1 MVRRLTTF
9 EHMSTQLVS
18 FDKAAAAKCVTEPDV
33 EIYATT
39 FLKSLGFH
47 LKTRKTGNKDIDKHW
62 PSKTARAKGS
72 GAPDLLL
79 YADDTQHL
87 PFCVWENKS
96 SIESVT
102 DGLSEAKFYI
112 EGLHSAKAGHPSL
125 PRLAAGFNGKLLR
138 LAYFNHD
145 KTWQVVRVEGLEV
158 TDCFPTPEYAS
169 IGFSS
174 NGNFLAAHG
183 HATAADLRKVL
194 PALKNIYRNIPL
206 LSSGRRPIDFT
217 VALLTLRMLC
227 EMLPAWGTWAEQPSL
242 VLDAESNDHAL
253 KERFASLLSRVVG
266 SKDLKLRYGDIFE
279 FSEKST
285 GANAETAFS
294 FEDCIKHIEGG
305 SGYYEAMYLA
315 IDLLPPLHGAEFDVF
330 GEVYQAIGDD
340 ATKKSL
346 GEFFTGRHIISAV
359 VPLLFERAGITS
371 FEQSLANKTIADIA
385 CGTGGFLTEFL
396 RFTKKKFSPNE
407 DSLREF
413 AQKAFFGYDLSQSNA
428 SRARVNMYFAG
439 DGFST
444 ITGGI
449 DSLSIGKLHKQ
460 PASGFDIMLA
470 NPPYGQRLEEEFLTR
485 IISLLKQGTGWGL
498 VVLPTGVLE
507 NPRSAPSRL
516 ALLRKARVT
525 DVIALPPHAFAP
537 YTKQRTAIVI
547 FQKRETTLKSLTW
560 KDVATEIGSEEI
572 SLFIVDNDGFANSDK
587 RYETARRAK
596 SGEWLHNDLAPWV
609 HVKTGNYHESKLL
622 AAALRKIVPKATAD
636 EFGTP
641 VGKKYGLFNIKQLFK
656 HASKVGPEEIRSI
669 SLLPDAFLRP
679 TFSDITIDEFKQRC
693 DLIHSIVRGDI
704 LTSPALKP
712 LSDLVRE
719 ALATPLALSKNKQVL
734 KVKNAFEI
742 KKGDPALTE
751 AVIYSQQET
760 TGLPVYGGGEALPR
774 FKISKTSKTKKGAKI
789 TIHTGPALIVAMDGS
804 SGAVRV
810 VESGEFCC
818 NHHASVLK
826 PKPEFKISLYAAA
839 QQLEGGLR
847 ELASNKAGSATLT
860 LPVLEEFDLALPT
873 DRADIAALAKQRKLV
888 AEIKDRF
895 FGA

>member
-1 MVRRLTTF
+1 MQLNRRRTMPKQLTA
-9 EHMSTQLVS
+9 
-18 FDKAAAAKCVTEPDV
+18 FDKTAAAKCVTEPDV
-33 EIYATT
+33 EMYANS
-39 FLKSLGFH
+39 FLNVLGFH

-62 PSKTARAKGS
+62 PSKTATARGP

-79 YADDTQHL
+79 YADASQPL

-102 DGLSEAKFYI
+102 DAINDAKFYI
-112 EGLHSAKAGHPSL
+112 EGLHAAKAGHPGL
-125 PRLAAGFNGKLLR
+125 PRLAAGFNGKHLR
-138 LAYFNHD
+138 LAYFNHE
-145 KTWQVVRVEGLEV
+145 KQWHPVRANGVEV
-158 TDCFPTPEYAS
+158 ADSFPIPHYAA

-194 PALKNIYRNIPL
+194 PTLKNIYRGIPT

-227 EMLPAWGTWAEQPSL
+227 EMLPAWGTWAEQPGL
-242 VLDAESNDHAL
+242 IPDAESNDYAL
-253 KERFASLLSRVVG
+253 KERFAQLLTRIVG
-266 SKDLKLRYGDIFE
+266 NKDLKSRYGDIFE
-279 FSEKST
+279 FKEKAA

-294 FEDCIKHIEGG
+294 FEDCIKHIDGGEGF
-305 SGYYEAMYLA
+305 YEAMYLA
-315 IDLLPPLHGAEFDVF
+315 IDTLPPLHGADFDVF

-371 FEQSLANKTIADIA
+371 FDNILANKTVADIA

-396 RFTKKKFSPNE
+396 RFSRKKFTPSDE
-407 DSLREF
+407 KLKDF

-444 ITGGI
+444 ITGGVN
-449 DSLSIGKLHKQ
+449 SLGSTKLYKQ
-460 PASGFDIMLA
+460 PADGFDIMLA

-485 IISLLKQGTGWGL
+485 IVALLKQGTGWGL

-507 NPRSAPSRL
+507 NPRSAPARL
-516 ALLRKARVT
+516 ALMRNAKVT

-537 YTKQRTAIVI
+537 YTKQRTAIII
-547 FQKRETTLKSLTW
+547 FQKRVTPLVSLNW
-560 KDVATEIGSEEI
+560 KDLSVEVGNEEI
-572 SLFIVDNDGFANSDK
+572 SMFIVDNDGFANSDK

-596 SGEWLHNDLAPWV
+596 SGEWLHNDLAGWV
-609 HVKTGNYHESKLL
+609 HATTGKYHDSKLMMATL
-622 AAALRKIVPKATAD
+622 TKKTPKPTAN
-636 EFGTP
+636 EFGVP
-641 VGKKYGLFNIKQLFK
+641 LGKKYGIFTIKQLFK
-656 HASKVGPEEIRSI
+656 RTGKVGPVDSRSI
-669 SLLPDAFLRP
+669 SLLPDSFLRP
-679 TFSDITIDEFKQRC
+679 SFSTLTIAEFRQQC
-693 DLIHSIVRGDI
+693 ELINSIVLGGP
-704 LTSPALKP
+704 SPTTALRP
-712 LSDLVRE
+712 LSDWVRE
-719 ALATPLALSKNKQVL
+719 ILATPLVVVKPKKL
-734 KVKNAFEI
+734 KVKDVFEI
-742 KKGDPALTE
+742 KKGDSAVTE
-751 AVIYSQQET
+751 SVIYAQFEPS
-760 TGLPVYGGGEALPR
+760 GLPVYGGGEALPR
-774 FKISKTSKTKKGAKI
+774 FKISKTSKTKKGTEI
-789 TIHTGPALIVAMDGS
+789 TVHAGPALIVAMDGS

-810 VESGEFCC
+810 VETGEFCS

-826 PKPEFKISLYAAA
+826 PKAGFSLDLYAVA

-847 ELASNKAGSATLT
+847 ELSSNKAGSATLT
-860 LPVLEEFDLALPT
+860 LPVLEEFELSLPT
-873 DRADIAALAKQRKLV
+873 DAAEIAEMIKQRKLV
-888 AEIKDRF
+888 VNIRDRF